1 MCQARAAGQSPEA
14 VREYVAPM
22 VRSDI
27 ADANASTPQSATVI
41 DADAAIDGYIRIA
54 GQRLC

>member
-1 MCQARAAGQSPEA
+1 
-14 VREYVAPM
+14 M

-27 ADANASTPQSATVI
+27 ADANASNPQSASVI
-41 DADAAIDGYIRIA
+41 GVDAAIDGYIRIA

>member
-1 MCQARAAGQSPEA
+1 
-14 VREYVAPM
+14 M